1 MIGGI
6 FSEVIYLWRKRE
18 GNCPAC
24 NLIVE
29 ASCKCCVHCKHVFSP
44 SERSSIMIE
53 AEVEHSVLRRNA
65 TIALAMISI
74 GVVALLY
81 LVKVL

>member
-1 MIGGI
+1 
-6 FSEVIYLWRKRE
+6 
-18 GNCPAC
+18 
-24 NLIVE
+24 
-29 ASCKCCVHCKHVFSP
+29 
-44 SERSSIMIE
+44 MIE